1 MHKGTVLFCLKLPL
15 WIFLC
20 STDQSEENI
29 SVRLG
34 GVQTKIRT
42 QHLQSVSQKR
52 YRVIAF
58 DESFVV

>member
-1 MHKGTVLFCLKLPL
+1 MHKGTVLFCLKLAL
-15 WIFLC
+15 LIFLG

-42 QHLQSVSQKR
+42 QHFQSVSQKR

>member
-1 MHKGTVLFCLKLPL
+1 MHKGTVLFCLKLAL
-15 WIFLC
+15 LIFLG

-29 SVRLG
+29 YVRLG
-34 GVQTKIRT
+34 GVQIKIRT

>member
-15 WIFLC
+15 WIFLG
-20 STDQSEENI
+20 STNQSEENI

-42 QHLQSVSQKR
+42 QHLQSVSHKR

>member
-1 MHKGTVLFCLKLPL
+1 LFEVRTLD
-15 WIFLC
+15 FLG

-29 SVRLG
+29 YVRLG
-34 GVQTKIRT
+34 GVQIKIRT

>member
-1 MHKGTVLFCLKLPL
+1 MHKGTVLFCLKLAL
-15 WIFLC
+15 LIFLG